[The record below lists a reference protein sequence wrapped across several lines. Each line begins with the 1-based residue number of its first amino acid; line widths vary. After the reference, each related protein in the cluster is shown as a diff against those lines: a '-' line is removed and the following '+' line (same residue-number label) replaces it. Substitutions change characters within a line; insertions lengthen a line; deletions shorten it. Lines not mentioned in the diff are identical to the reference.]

1 MHRQASF
8 QPKLSSSMQAFQ
20 VTVKL
25 ESQNGKTVYAS
36 ADINDIS
43 SGWKH
48 PKVMLRS
55 NGTDPS
61 AQLTMYINGA
71 ADISLRM
78 VSLWPAENVKGEV
91 LQPFRPDLLQY
102 LKGLKPRCA
111 HLLSLLSWS
120 HMSVHLHGIKALT
133 PSVFDPLT
141 RSHATGIAGCTCMAM
156 RCQYHLCFCAM
167 YRTLLCMQRVLLS
180 CKGQV
185 V

>member
-25 ESQNGKTVYAS
+25 ESQKGKTVYAS
-36 ADINDIS
+36 ADINNIS

-48 PKVMLRS
+48 PKVMLSS

-61 AQLTMYINGA
+61 AQLTIYINGA
-71 ADISLRM
+71 ADISLKM

-102 LKGLKPRCA
+102 LKDLKPRCD
-111 HLLSLLSWS
+111 HLFSLLS
-120 HMSVHLHGIKALT
+120 
-133 PSVFDPLT
+133 
-141 RSHATGIAGCTCMAM
+141 
-156 RCQYHLCFCAM
+156 
-167 YRTLLCMQRVLLS
+167 
-180 CKGQV
+180 
-185 V
+185 